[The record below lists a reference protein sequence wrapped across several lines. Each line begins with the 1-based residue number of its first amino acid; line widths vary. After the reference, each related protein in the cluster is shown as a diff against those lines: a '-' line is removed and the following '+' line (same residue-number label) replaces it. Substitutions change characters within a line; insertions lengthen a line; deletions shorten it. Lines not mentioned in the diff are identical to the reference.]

1 MCVGLNTYHARLQNP
16 MSPVGKHLR
25 NHEATE
31 AQQCKCKVC
40 PESIHPGE
48 VRNFLLPCDLC
59 AYFASTLAIHFF
71 SVGEAAEAQFGT
83 ARCNWDGFSWLKS
96 SHIHM
101 FLPFC
106 CVCPQIWYIRLAN
119 SLKWFAGLSAPK
131 CFLFLV
137 VMCSQG
143 WKDNRRG
150 LAILRIGI
158 PKFLKSFWILSRCVH
173 PCFFHPWSLLLG
185 SHQQVVVIGWEF
197 TWQRAMVEEDWLSF
211 VAQCSRSGAAQ
222 PDPLWHLT
230 MRSMFVVCSFAE
242 PCF

>member
-25 NHEATE
+25 NDEATE

-48 VRNFLLPCDLC
+48 VRNFLPCDLC

-71 SVGEAAEAQFGT
+71 SVGEAAG
-83 ARCNWDGFSWLKS
+83 S
-96 SHIHM
+96 SIRNSKVQLRRVFM
-101 FLPFC
+101 T
-106 CVCPQIWYIRLAN
+106 QIISN
-119 SLKWFAGLSAPK
+119 PHVF
-131 CFLFLV
+131 
-137 VMCSQG
+137 
-143 WKDNRRG
+143 
-150 LAILRIGI
+150 AILLRM
-158 PKFLKSFWILSRCVH
+158 PTNMVHSPRKFIEMICVIVSTKVLLISGGDVLSGEKGTTGEAWPSWELVFRNSSRASRFCLDV
-173 PCFFHPWSLLLG
+173 CIRASWSLLLG

-197 TWQRAMVEEDWLSF
+197 TWQRAMVEEDRLSF

-242 PCF
+242 PSF